1 MKINLE
7 KETKRI
13 ANFLLDID
21 DNDDNDD
28 SDLNDSNDSNLDQLI
43 TQRVVPHCTF
53 QSMKKDKL
61 KYTPLSVGWKI
72 INPNT
77 KKTYNEFI
85 RSGNIGDGKQECP
98 IEIQDKWWKQDVP
111 IEKIRWTN
119 ANVNKDK
126 IINRYL

>member
-1 MKINLE
+1 MKTNLE

-21 DNDDNDD
+21 NVNDDDNDV
-28 SDLNDSNDSNLDQLI
+28 SNLNELI

-53 QSMKKDKL
+53 QSMKTDKL

-72 INPNT
+72 NPNT
-77 KKTYNEFI
+77 NKKYNEFV

-98 IEIQDKWWKQDVP
+98 IEIQNKWCQQDVP
-111 IEKIRWTN
+111 IAKIRWNN
-119 ANVNKDK
+119 ANVNEDK
-126 IINRYL
+126 IIDRYLK